1 MPHRSFVAFAS
12 RDALLSE
19 AINRACQSVEDR
31 QTEFV
36 CWNMNDVS
44 GQPLGSTVYGWVE
57 DADSLVADISEPNH
71 NVTYEVGL
79 AIGMSKPLRLIR
91 SESKD
96 WTKVQ
101 EIGLLHNIGHDS
113 YSNQVTLKALLEKG
127 PPVTAP
133 WRQSRKNRET
143 PIYFLQTS
151 ETSDVLS
158 RVTSGIKKI
167 VKKKFRSFNPREIDR
182 LTASEAFSQVTAS
195 FGIVVIWHE
204 TNQPEAFRQNQRGAF
219 VIGLARGLGLPFL
232 LFAQEGHHL
241 PLDLD
246 EIAVRFAQP
255 ADVDRHIREFRE
267 EVYEFE
273 EEFVEAKGID
283 DNLLETVNCGDPTAE
298 NEAASLYEYFLQ
310 TEQYRL
316 TLRGE
321 LNVILGRKGSG
332 KTAIFLQV
340 RDNTRVKK
348 ENIVVDLAPENY
360 QLLKLKEF
368 VLAKLAL
375 GTRKEFISAFWE
387 YIVLLEITYK
397 ILEKDQKRAKY
408 DSRLLEKYQRLNEFY
423 NSRVDTGSGDFSE
436 RLTRLADRIVERF
449 GQSDDGEKQ
458 SLSSSKLL
466 EIVYGAE
473 IRTLRDEINAYLR
486 IKGVVFFLF
495 DNIDRFWSQA
505 GFDSTD
511 ALIIVGL
518 IEGLQEVKK
527 RFGRAKIDFEWAT
540 FIRSDVFEFV
550 VKGMADYGKV
560 PVASVEWNDVQLI
573 ENMFENRVM
582 RGFAGKSVTWQDV
595 WNSITVPT
603 VKGKPVLSFLIES
616 SLMRPRYLIR
626 LFETAR
632 RRAVTL
638 RKKVIE
644 EEDYLKAQEELG
656 WQVMEDVSHELTD
669 VVPEAEDLL
678 FDLTAL
684 GPKTSLNEVREV
696 KRTTT

>member
-19 AINRACQSVEDR
+19 AINRACQSIEDR

-113 YSNQVTLKALLEKG
+113 YSTQATLKAVLEKS
-127 PPVTAP
+127 PPVIAP

-151 ETSDVLS
+151 EANDVLS
-158 RVTSGIKKI
+158 RITSGIKKI

-195 FGIVVIWHE
+195 FGVVVIWHE

-232 LFAQEGHHL
+232 LFAQEGRHL

-273 EEFVEAKGID
+273 EEFVEAGGID

-310 TEQYRL
+310 TE
-316 TLRGE
+316 
-321 LNVILGRKGSG
+321 
-332 KTAIFLQV
+332 
-340 RDNTRVKK
+340 
-348 ENIVVDLAPENY
+348 
-360 QLLKLKEF
+360 
-368 VLAKLAL
+368 
-375 GTRKEFISAFWE
+375 
-387 YIVLLEITYK
+387 
-397 ILEKDQKRAKY
+397 
-408 DSRLLEKYQRLNEFY
+408 
-423 NSRVDTGSGDFSE
+423 
-436 RLTRLADRIVERF
+436 DR
-449 GQSDDGEKQ
+449 
-458 SLSSSKLL
+458 
-466 EIVYGAE
+466 
-473 IRTLRDEINAYLR
+473 
-486 IKGVVFFLF
+486 
-495 DNIDRFWSQA
+495 
-505 GFDSTD
+505 
-511 ALIIVGL
+511 
-518 IEGLQEVKK
+518 
-527 RFGRAKIDFEWAT
+527 
-540 FIRSDVFEFV
+540 
-550 VKGMADYGKV
+550 
-560 PVASVEWNDVQLI
+560 
-573 ENMFENRVM
+573 
-582 RGFAGKSVTWQDV
+582 
-595 WNSITVPT
+595 
-603 VKGKPVLSFLIES
+603 
-616 SLMRPRYLIR
+616 
-626 LFETAR
+626 
-632 RRAVTL
+632 
-638 RKKVIE
+638 
-644 EEDYLKAQEELG
+644 
-656 WQVMEDVSHELTD
+656 
-669 VVPEAEDLL
+669 
-678 FDLTAL
+678 
-684 GPKTSLNEVREV
+684 
-696 KRTTT
+696 